1 MIRRN
6 ATRQDS
12 TMNMDLIFL
21 FEIYLIAGR
30 NSLWLLKMTYNK
42 IDFFRLKKCKVIEK
56 NDDKCKYRIG
66 LKPIESA

>member
-6 ATRQDS
+6 AKRQDS
-12 TMNMDLIFL
+12 TMNMDFIWL
-21 FEIYLIAGR
+21 FQIYIISVR
-30 NSLWLLKMTYNK
+30 KSLWLLRMTYNK
-42 IDFFRLKKCKVIEK
+42 IDFFLTKKCKVIEK